1 MIDYL
6 HRYDL
11 AIFAYQQ
18 PAKPLALWANSTLGL
33 MSFWW
38 IGTRQQRGRAM
49 LQVTRL
55 PELLA
60 LDCRALTAGQIAWA
74 NDIFDAAILCDLL
87 GLPESIL
94 EPLRTLR
101 LAWCEEPTVHGGKS
115 TRPGGTR

>member
-18 PAKPLALWANSTLGL
+18 AAKPLALWANSTLGL

-60 LDCRALTAGQIAWA
+60 LDCRALTADQIAWA
-74 NDIFDAAILCDLL
+74 NDIFDACAPRDLL
-87 GLPESIL
+87 PANEAYRDPVRQELDAAIQMW
-94 EPLRTLR
+94 RWIDR
-101 LAWCEEPTVHGGKS
+101 LQLIW
-115 TRPGGTR
+115 RI